1 MHRGDPWALDLLKR
15 YYKEGIE
22 GQKDKTKACGIPPE
36 VWIDEKKRPVV
47 RITNSHKHYVCLIL

>member
-22 GQKDKTKACGIPPE
+22 GQKDRTKACGIPPE
-36 VWIDEKKRPVV
+36 LSEEASYQIRK
-47 RITNSHKHYVCLIL
+47 N